1 MKKKFLTTLLL
12 SIMFVFSICLQPR
25 IFAFAE
31 STQET
36 EITVNDF
43 DQTYWEHNLQASELI
58 TQFTS
63 ESKSFESTLS
73 TNEAYTGSYSVVFQ
87 TGVIT
92 SETDDAL
99 KLVVALGEENAQSMS
114 IGYTAGDGYYGSNDA
129 IYIGFSAKKIYILD
143 TYHNGSFADNSACPN
158 SLGAYWKSMYDF
170 FANGPGT
177 MRLSRMRVKLEVVT
191 SDDSEKDILNLYYI
205 NTDTANSFGTT
216 PQYSIEIPKG
226 VADGYL
232 KFTQAYDK
240 HSSTQAVESY
250 EIKKLAVDGQ
260 ELSGADLSVYGR
272 TDLVAQ
278 PCDSITMYD
287 ASASTDNVISNFKV
301 SDRDLNEGEE
311 VFKLTFTSKRF
322 ATPETL
328 AHAWG
333 LVLGVDKSGD
343 LSTGTKIRFVGTG
356 ILKLDSDEE
365 RASGRCGKLCDNNT
379 GNLPNTVTTYTVTGY
394 AGGRVEIQYRSVGC
408 VSTCTGHTATFEN
421 VDFNGR
427 IAFQIFTAS
436 EETNGYWLINDLSL
450 TAHTTNAEYYSVTTV
465 VDGVEKVSSVEE
477 GSAFTPETPV
487 KEGEIFVGWKYTDSD
502 ETEVYKHADF
512 AINSVSENVS
522 LTAVF
527 VDLDVIGASI
537 KVSGTQGFRFTA
549 EINEES
555 KALLDGLDVEV
566 QYGILLTHETL
577 GSVLV
582 PCENWFNTEKTAYTA
597 VLTGAE
603 ELNVTDDFTA
613 KAYVE
618 IDGVKYFSE
627 SKTRSMAYVADAAV
641 RDFKTASEGDYIYE
655 LEDGKFYDMN
665 YSSTQLA
672 YLKELAEKY
681 VA

>member
-1 MKKKFLTTLLL
+1 MKKKLLTGILL
-12 SIMFVFSICLQPR
+12 SIIFVFSVCVRPT
-25 IFAFAE
+25 IFANAE
-31 STQET
+31 DTQET
-36 EITVNDF
+36 KIAVNGF
-43 DQTYWEHNLQASELI
+43 DQTYWEHNLQDSELI

-73 TNEAYTGSYSVVFQ
+73 TKEAYTGAYSVVFQ

-99 KLVVALGEENAQSMS
+99 KLVVALGEETAQSMS
-114 IGYTAGDGYYGSNDA
+114 IGYTVGDGYYGSNDA

-143 TYHNGSFADNSACPN
+143 THHNGSFTDNSECVN

-170 FANGPGT
+170 FSKGPGT
-177 MRLSRMRVKLEVVT
+177 MRLSRMRVKLEVVVN
-191 SDDSEKDILNLYYI
+191 DDAEKDTLNLYYI
-205 NTDTANSFGTT
+205 NTDTTDNFDST
-216 PQYSIEIPKG
+216 PKYSVTIPKG

-250 EIKKLAVDGQ
+250 EIKKLAVDGE
-260 ELSGADLSVYGR
+260 ELSGADLSVFGR

-278 PCDSITMYD
+278 PCNSITMYD
-287 ASASTDNVISNFKV
+287 ANVSTDNVISNFNV
-301 SDRDLNEGEE
+301 SDSGLTAGEE
-311 VFKLTFTSKRF
+311 AFKFTFTSKRF

-343 LSTGTKIRFVGTG
+343 VSTGTKIRFVHNG
-356 ILKLDSDEE
+356 ILKIDSDTE
-365 RASGRCGKLCDNNT
+365 RASGRCGKLCDSNT

-394 AGGRVEIQYRSVGC
+394 AGGKVEIYYRSVGC
-408 VSTCTGHTATFEN
+408 VATCAGHTATFEN

-427 IAFQIFTAS
+427 IAFQIFNDS
-436 EETNGYWLINDLSL
+436 GLDGGYWLINGLSL
-450 TAHTTNAEYYSVTTV
+450 TAYTKNIECYSVTTV
-465 VDGVEKVSSVEE
+465 VDGVETVFSVEE
-477 GSAFTPETPV
+477 GNAFAPETPV
-487 KEGEIFVGWKYTDSD
+487 KEGEIFIGWKYTDSD
-502 ETEVYKHADF
+502 EEGIYKPADF
-512 AINSVSENVS
+512 AMGSVSEDVS

-549 EINEES
+549 EISEES
-555 KALLDGLDVEV
+555 KVLLDGLNVEFE
-566 QYGILLTHETL
+566 YGILLIHETL
-577 GSVLV
+577 GSVPV
-582 PCENWFNTEKTAYTA
+582 PCVNWFNTEKTMYTA

-613 KAYVE
+613 QAYVE
-618 IDGVKYFSE
+618 VNGVRYFSE
-627 SKTRSMAYVADAAV
+627 GKTRSMAYVADAAV
-641 RDFKTASEGDYIYE
+641 KDFKTASEGDYIYE
-655 LEDGKFYDMN
+655 LEIGKFYDMN